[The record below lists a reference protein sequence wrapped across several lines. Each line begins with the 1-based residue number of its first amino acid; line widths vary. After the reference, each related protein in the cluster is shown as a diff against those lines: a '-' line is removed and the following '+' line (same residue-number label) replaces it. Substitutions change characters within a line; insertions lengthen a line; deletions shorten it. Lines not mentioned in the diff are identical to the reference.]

1 MFGPSLFRTLIF
13 GSGSILSGV
22 TEKIIKLT
30 ELVSV
35 SPQSETINEVLFYG
49 SEYEEKKKQLGL
61 NNLFCIYYVI
71 IQASFTIDVCV
82 PSLTS
87 DTISKCLINVQKKN
101 KVKIRIVV
109 HNEHGNYD
117 CFLKSDIEVKVIKS
131 KLKMEHEYLLIDA
144 SPEQEAIAVIGSLDY
159 EVARVNSNR
168 DTTIITSEPIV
179 IEALKREFDRVW
191 ISSDT

>member
-35 SPQSETINEVLFYG
+35 PQSETINEVLFYG

-109 HNEHGNYD
+109 HNEH
-117 CFLKSDIEVKVIKS
+117 
-131 KLKMEHEYLLIDA
+131 DA